1 MDTAISFPDCDE
13 SYAVCDEEPPLF
25 SNPGAATSFSGWP
38 TKNAGLFK
46 PEKFRNI
53 FKETTCH
60 GLFHVSKR

>member
-1 MDTAISFPDCDE
+1 MKSCPYFE
-13 SYAVCDEEPPLF
+13 YRHRHELLK
-25 SNPGAATSFSGWP
+25 WP

-60 GLFHVSKR
+60 GLFHVSRR